1 MLERDRTPYPGAP
14 VEEML
19 GTHFLNSSSDDGGT
33 YAEDKMNASVH
44 WTLGNLSVGYLAEY
58 IGSIDATATFQSTYN
73 QHIDSQLYHDLVF
86 DYTLDVVGETMLTV
100 GFTNLTNEEPP
111 YIDRAFNAS
120 TDPSTYRMFGRGY
133 FFRVSQTF

>member
-1 MLERDRTPYPGAP
+1 
-14 VEEML
+14 
-19 GTHFLNSSSDDGGT
+19 
-33 YAEDKMNASVH
+33 
-44 WTLGNLSVGYLAEY
+44 
-58 IGSIDATATFQSTYN
+58 
-73 QHIDSQLYHDLVF
+73 VF